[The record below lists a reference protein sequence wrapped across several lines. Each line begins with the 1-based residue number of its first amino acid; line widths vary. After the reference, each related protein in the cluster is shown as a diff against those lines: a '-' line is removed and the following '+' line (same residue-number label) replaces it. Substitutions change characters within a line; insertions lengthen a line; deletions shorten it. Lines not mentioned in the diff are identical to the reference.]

1 MRQTRL
7 LVLAATGAV
16 LTLTAACGAN
26 SAADKSAGSQ
36 QKMKTVAMQLPDA
49 KVRASW
55 PKQDVASG
63 LAKGMR
69 LPLEKYMLGYPDMV
83 DIENAKDVVKSACM
97 KRLGFSYTPEL
108 MGTQPA
114 ASYNEMNMERRYGI
128 TDPAK
133 AAAHGF
139 AVAQDTGGPS
149 QADQDAELAREDQES
164 SAEGWDKAMNDTCI
178 PEANQKVGVILP
190 EDPAEDLA
198 GQSLKATRSRPDVQ
212 RALST
217 WSSCMAGHG
226 HQVKSL
232 DDARDDS
239 ASPAGPGFGLRR
251 QRCRWP
257 PPTSPARAPPA
268 WCLPGTRRKPPTRT
282 SRSLRTKRSWKLPRL
297 VMPCCSRRHVPSW
310 QTSARHAEPSCRH
323 ITEET

>member
-1 MRQTRL
+1 MRQTRP

-16 LTLTAACGAN
+16 LALTAACGAN
-26 SAADKSAGSQ
+26 SAADKSAGNQ

-97 KRLGFSYTPEL
+97 KRLGFSYTPKL

-139 AVAQDTGGPS
+139 AVAQDTDGPS

-164 SAEGWDKAMNDTCI
+164 SAEGWDKAMNETCI
-178 PEANQKVGVILP
+178 PEANQKVGVLFP
-190 EDPAEDLA
+190 TDTAGDLA
-198 GQSLKATRSRPDVQ
+198 GQSLKATRSQPVVE
-212 RALST
+212 RALAS

-226 HQVKSL
+226 HLVKSL
-232 DDARDDS
+232 DDAEGRFAQPGRTGVQPEKAQVLMATDDVACKSTTGLVPTWYTAETAYQNKQITSHKQQLEAAKTRD
-239 ASPAGPGFGLRR
+239 ALLLKK
-251 QRCRWP
+251 
-257 PPTSPARAPPA
+257 ARAVLA
-268 WCLPGTRRKPPTRT
+268 SVST
-282 SRSLRTKRSWKLPRL
+282 
-297 VMPCCSRRHVPSW
+297 
-310 QTSARHAEPSCRH
+310 AR
-323 ITEET
+323 

>member
-133 AAAHGF
+133 AAGHGF

-190 EDPAEDLA
+190 EDPAGDLA

-226 HQVKSL
+226 HRVKSMDEAEGRFGQPGRTGVRPEKAEVSL
-232 DDARDDS
+232 ATADVTCKGTAGLVPTWYQAETAYQNKQITSHKAQLEAAKARD
-239 ASPAGPGFGLRR
+239 ALLLKK
-251 QRCRWP
+251 
-257 PPTSPARAPPA
+257 ARAVLA
-268 WCLPGTRRKPPTRT
+268 SVSTA
-282 SRSLRTKRSWKLPRL
+282 
-297 VMPCCSRRHVPSW
+297 H
-310 QTSARHAEPSCRH
+310 
-323 ITEET
+323 